1 MSKPTTDRHRFG
13 HAISAEYAISEEEV
27 TRRFAGC
34 RQWEDRM
41 RQIILL
47 AKALPELP
55 EALKTPETALMGCE
69 NRVWLGHRRLED
81 GSLHFYAASD
91 GRIVKGLLV
100 IVLTWVEGKT
110 PEQLSGQDP
119 LAPFDALGL
128 RAELSVSRAGGLAA
142 IAGRINAIVESYIP
156 RA

>member
-1 MSKPTTDRHRFG
+1 MSEAITDRHPFG
-13 HAISAEYAISEEEV
+13 HEISSDELKE
-27 TRRFAGC
+27 RFAGC
-34 RQWEDRM
+34 RQWQDRL

-55 EALKTPETALMGCE
+55 DELKTPETALAGCE

-81 GSLHFYAASD
+81 GRLHFYAASD
-91 GRIVKGLLV
+91 GRIVKGLLA
-100 IVLTWVEGKT
+100 IVLTAVEGKT
-110 PEQLSGQDP
+110 PEQLAGQDP

-142 IAGRINAIVESYIP
+142 IAGRINAIAGSY
-156 RA
+156 AAKT